1 MNKLSTK
8 LKNTKASN
16 LWLYV
21 LLAFL
26 CIGSVI
32 FIQHNHSLYD
42 RPIAKVTEIEAIE
55 RNETTDVHGNEDVL
69 VLQQLTAILQN
80 GSDKGKRLEMTNE
93 YSASGAYDQQYHV
106 GNELFVAMDELVLE
120 DGSLTGEVIDVKRDR
135 YVVIIAWIFILT
147 LLIIGRKR
155 GLFALVSFTLNVLLL
170 SFALDLYVHY
180 FSSSLLLI
188 AGICILLFTSISLL
202 LVSGFTPKTYAAIV
216 STLIGTVVSLAIA
229 TLAIWST
236 SGSGLHYEEMQF
248 LSRPYRTVFLAGL
261 FIGSLGAI
269 MDVSITISSAL
280 FTLYEQ
286 NPEISEYDLRVS
298 GKDIGRDLMGTI
310 TSILFFAYLS
320 GSLPMLILYVKNA
333 APLDFALPMNLSL
346 EVARAL
352 TGGIGVVLTIPI
364 ALHTVLFFIKR
375 KRAVS

>member
-1 MNKLSTK
+1 MNHLISK
-8 LKNTKASN
+8 LKQTKASS
-16 LWLYV
+16 LWHYL
-21 LLAFL
+21 LLALL
-26 CIGSVI
+26 CISSIV
-32 FIQHNHSLYD
+32 FVQHNHSLYD
-42 RPIAKVTEIEAIE
+42 RPIAKVTAIDELE
-55 RNETTDVHGNEDVL
+55 RTNTTDVHGNEDVL
-69 VLQQLTAILQN
+69 VTQQLSAVLQN
-80 GSDKGKRLEMTNE
+80 GQAQGQRIEMTND
-93 YSASGAYDQQYHV
+93 YSIAGAYDQQYHV
-106 GNELFVAMDELVLE
+106 GNELFVAIDEKTMVART
-120 DGSLTGEVIDVKRDR
+120 LTGEVIDVKRDR
-135 YVVIIAWIFILT
+135 YVVVIVWIFILT
-147 LLIIGRKR
+147 LLVIGQKR
-155 GLFALVSFTLNVLLL
+155 GLFALLSFTLNVLVL

-188 AGICILLFTSISLL
+188 ASICILLFTSISLV

-216 STLIGTVVSLAIA
+216 ATLLGTVVSLAIA
-229 TLAIWST
+229 TLVTWAT
-236 SGSGLHYEEMQF
+236 SGNGLHYEEMQF

-269 MDVSITISSAL
+269 MDVAITIASSL

-286 NPEISEYDLRVS
+286 DSTMSDHDLLES
-298 GKDIGRDLMGTI
+298 GKDIGKDIMGTI

-333 APLDFALPMNLSL
+333 SPLNFAVPMNLSL

-364 ALHTVLFFIKR
+364 AIHTVLFFIKR